1 MGSKNNKIE
10 VVPNE
15 QSIAGQNLTDKHV
28 ILMQKYFNGDNF
40 RRVFKCQGGFG
51 CHPDTM
57 GSAVF
62 GTLISN
68 GTSFRTE
75 RYEIGRLASEGE
87 VKEAEEIREKEK
99 KLLVKFKDN
108 WSDEFDVEGFKLFT
122 GLEWKE
128 FKEKIE
134 SESHFPAKGFFGT
147 NDFLEY
153 VDIKDYFEHFEIL
166 VILQHEYETIQ
177 KLFPKGYGLFIDEVT
192 N

>member
-15 QSIAGQNLTDKHV
+15 QSIAGQNLTNRYV
-28 ILMQKYFNGDNF
+28 ILKEKDYRGDTI
-40 RRVFKCQGGFG
+40 RRVFRCEGGFG
-51 CHPDTM
+51 CSPETM
-57 GSAVF
+57 GTCVT
-62 GTLISN
+62 GTLVYNASH
-68 GTSFRTE
+68 FRAE

-147 NDFLEY
+147 NDFLEF
-153 VDIKDYFEHFEIL
+153 VDAKDYFEHFEITEISDYYYQ
-166 VILQHEYETIQ
+166 ILQNF
-177 KLFPKGYGLFIDEVT
+177 FPKGYGLFIDEVT